1 MRYHDVHSLLKSFR
15 DNNYD
20 TDLAEIKDVLT
31 EERKKSRELT
41 ANKKEMVDKKK
52 STDVKIITLTKQLR
66 KVEETADIEE
76 LER

>member
-1 MRYHDVHSLLKSFR
+1 MSCCTIFKIHDVHSLLKSFR

-41 ANKKEMVDKKK
+41 ANKKEMTDKKK
-52 STDVKIITLTKQLR
+52 STDVKIITLTNIK
-66 KVEETADIEE
+66 
-76 LER
+76 